1 MTLDNALDATTA
13 SALDAAW
20 LLRAIAPCSDYGRRA
35 TAVGDVPDARA
46 IAADAGSFAAASLDA
61 LTETLRGAPDI
72 EPALARAGVGDAL
85 DDAAFLEILRF
96 CDAWLRVRATLAA
109 GDRTFGSPE
118 ASAACESLVKVLEC
132 GRAGT
137 YGFYLDERFDP
148 ELGAARAQ
156 TRRAQA
162 EFDAARGRSTQAIAS
177 ALGRDEIDEKEFI
190 LMRAD
195 APSPLPEG
203 LRVIREAPTYLLCA
217 CDLGEGALLALDRR
231 DRADAALAQAE
242 RRVREA
248 LSARVRER
256 VPALDAAATAF
267 GALDVHVAKVRF
279 AKTYACVA
287 ADDAATGIAF
297 EEARYLPLLDE
308 LAREGRAYAPIS
320 LRLASV
326 GVLTGPNMGGKSIA
340 LRTCGFLALCVALGL
355 PVPAK
360 RATIARFER
369 IAWLGIAPESESG
382 GLLSSFARE
391 VVRLREILERPPERS
406 LVLVDEFART
416 TTPQEGRALLIALV
430 ERLRERGAT
439 AMIATHLAG
448 IAQASGATHYAI
460 RGLRGV
466 PKRPPDGDLSRALAA
481 LAEAMDYTLAEVT
494 AGAPPQA
501 DALALAGLLGLDEAL
516 IRVAHD
522 HLG

>member
-1 MTLDNALDATTA
+1 VKHESLFDETTA
-13 SALDAAW
+13 GALDAAW
-20 LLRAIAPCSDYGRRA
+20 LLRAIAPCGEYGRRA
-35 TAVGDVPDARA
+35 ADAGDGPDARA
-46 IAADAGSFAAASLDA
+46 IAADAIALERSILDA
-61 LTETLRGAPDI
+61 LQDALRGAPDI
-72 EPALARAGVGDAL
+72 APALARAGVGDAL
-85 DDAAFLEILRF
+85 EDAAFLELLRF
-96 CDAWLRVRATLAA
+96 CDAWLRARATLASQERA
-109 GDRTFGSPE
+109 FGS
-118 ASAACESLVKVLEC
+118 AAAARACESLVAALAV

-148 ELGAARAQ
+148 ALGAARTLTQ
-156 TRRAQA
+156 RARA
-162 EFDAARGRSTQAIAS
+162 EYDAARGRSTQAIAR
-177 ALGRDEIDEKEFI
+177 ALGRDEIDEAEFI

-203 LRVIREAPTYLLCA
+203 LHVVREAPTYLLCA
-217 CDLGEGALLALDRR
+217 CDLSEGALAALARR
-231 DRADAALAQAE
+231 DEADAALAQAE

-248 LSARVRER
+248 LSACVRGL
-256 VPALDAAATAF
+256 VAALDEAAAAF

-279 AKTYACVA
+279 AQTYACVA
-287 ADDAATGIAF
+287 AEEADAGIAF
-297 EEARYLPLLDE
+297 EGARYLPLLDE
-308 LAREGRAYAPIS
+308 LARKGRAYAPIS
-320 LRLASV
+320 LRLESV
-326 GVLTGPNMGGKSIA
+326 AVLTGPNMGGKSIA

-360 RATIARFER
+360 SAAIARFER
-369 IAWLGIAPESESG
+369 IAWLGIAPETESG

-391 VVRLREILERPPERS
+391 VVRLREILERPPERA

-430 ERLRERGAT
+430 ERLRDRGAI
-439 AMIATHLAG
+439 ALIATHLAG
-448 IAQASGATHYAI
+448 IAQTSGAAHYAI

-466 PKRPPDGDLSRALAA
+466 PERPADGDLSRALAA

-494 AGAPPQA
+494 AGDPPQA

-516 IRVAHD
+516 IRAAHG